1 MNQAEQGQSALT
13 VGTRVPKSTKL
24 YERADRL
31 IAGRTHLFGRR
42 AELHAEGISPVY
54 SDRQQGCRL
63 WDVDGNEY
71 LDFNLGAGAVLLGHA
86 FPSVV
91 KAVQEQAAKG
101 TGLTINHPLEIEAAE
116 QLAEIIPCAEMVRF
130 CKGGGESDM
139 VAIRIARAAT
149 GRDKVAF
156 CGYHGWHDWYISAN
170 LAPGAAL
177 GKHLMHGITPL
188 GVPKSLVNT
197 TLAFEYNNLDSLR
210 QLLEDNRG
218 EVACVIMEAA
228 RTYTPEPGY
237 LEGVRQLTQDHGVI
251 LIFDEVVTGFRTA
264 LGGAQEYFGIIPD
277 MATFAKCIS
286 NGFALGAVV
295 GKREIMKVALD
306 SFISSVYWAEATGL
320 AACKATIQEYR
331 TRQVSTIIQ
340 EIGES
345 FIKGLGSMI
354 EDLGLSFKVIGLPSF
369 PAMVFEGVPEEQSA
383 ALATLYLQET
393 ARRGVIGG
401 PGFVFCIQ
409 HSQADLNQGLER
421 IGDALTVVGKALK
434 EGDPGKYLECPVKQS
449 GFRRLV

>member
-1 MNQAEQGQSALT
+1 MNQAEQDQNSLT
-13 VGTRVPKSTKL
+13 VGTRVPESTRL
-24 YERADRL
+24 YERARQL

-54 SDRQQGCRL
+54 SHRQEGCRL

-71 LDFNLGAGAVLLGHA
+71 LDFNLGAGSVLLGHA

-91 KAVQEQAAKG
+91 QAVQEQAARG

-156 CGYHGWHDWYISAN
+156 CGYHGWHDWYLSAN

-177 GKHLMHGITPL
+177 EKHLMHGITPL
-188 GVPKSLVNT
+188 GVPKSLEGA

-210 QLLEDNRG
+210 QLLEDHRG

-228 RTYTPEPGY
+228 RTCTPGPGY
-237 LEGVRQLTQDHGVI
+237 LEGVRQLTRDHGVV

-264 LGGAQEYFGIIPD
+264 LGGAQECFGVIPD

-320 AACKATIQEYR
+320 AACKATLEEYR
-331 TRQVSTIIQ
+331 TRQVSAIIR
-340 EIGES
+340 EIGQS
-345 FIKGLGSMI
+345 FIEGLRRTL
-354 EDLGLSFKVIGLPSF
+354 EELGLSFKVIGLPSF
-369 PAMVFEGVPEEQSA
+369 PAMVFEGVPQEQSA
-383 ALATLYLQET
+383 AVATLYLQET

-401 PGFVFCIQ
+401 PGFMFCIQ
-409 HSQADLNQGLER
+409 HSQSDLNQGLEK
-421 IGDALTVVGKALK
+421 IGAALSVVGKALK
-434 EGDPGKYLECPVKQS
+434 EGAPLKYLECPVRQS

>member
-1 MNQAEQGQSALT
+1 MNPATQERSALT
-13 VGTRVPKSTKL
+13 AGTRVPESTRL
-24 YERADRL
+24 YRRADRL

-42 AELHAEGISPVY
+42 AELHAQGISPVY
-54 SDRQQGCRL
+54 SHRQQGCRL

-71 LDFNLGAGAVLLGHA
+71 LDFNLGAGSVLLGHA

-91 KAVQEQAAKG
+91 RAVQEQAARG
-101 TGLTINHPLEIEAAE
+101 TGLTVNHPLEIEAAE
-116 QLAEIIPCAEMVRF
+116 QLAEIVPCAEMVRF

-156 CGYHGWHDWYISAN
+156 CGYHGWHDWYLSGQSG
-170 LAPGAAL
+170 PGAAL
-177 GKHLMHGITPL
+177 EKHLMHGITPL
-188 GVPKSLVNT
+188 GVPKSLVDT

-210 QLLEDNRG
+210 KLLEENRG

-237 LEGVRQLTQDHGVI
+237 LEGVRRLTRDHGVV

-264 LGGAQEYFGIIPD
+264 LGGAQEYFGVVPD

-295 GKREIMKVALD
+295 GKREIMQVALD

-320 AACKATIQEYR
+320 AACKATLQEYR
-331 TRQVSTIIQ
+331 TRKVSRIIQ
-340 EIGES
+340 EIGQS
-345 FIKGLGSMI
+345 FMKGLSGI
-354 EDLGLSFKVIGLPSF
+354 FQDLGLPFQVIGLPSF
-369 PAMVFEGVPEEQSA
+369 PAMVFEGVPGEQNA
-383 ALATLYLQET
+383 AATTLYLQET
-393 ARRGVIGG
+393 AKRGLIGG
-401 PGFVFCIQ
+401 PGFMFCIQ
-409 HSQADLNQGLER
+409 HSQADLNQALER
-421 IGDALTVVGKALK
+421 IGDALTVVGKALE
-434 EGDPGKYLECPVKQS
+434 EGDPVKYLECPVKQS